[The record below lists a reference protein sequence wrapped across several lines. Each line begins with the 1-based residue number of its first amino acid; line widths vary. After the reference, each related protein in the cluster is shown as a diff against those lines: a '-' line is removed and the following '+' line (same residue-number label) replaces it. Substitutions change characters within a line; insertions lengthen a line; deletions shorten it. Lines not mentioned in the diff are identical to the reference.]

1 MLAFSNWVQIC
12 THVGF
17 KEKRA
22 ATEDNAE
29 QANSPNQNNTNNNE
43 RIQNDEREVDN
54 PERQEAQAQDEG
66 KEWASISCGRL
77 HHPNLLI
84 SSLPRGWW

>member
-1 MLAFSNWVQIC
+1 MC
-12 THVGF
+12 TYDVGY

-29 QANSPNQNNTNNNE
+29 QANSPNNQNNNANNNNE

-66 KEWASISCGRL
+66 KE
-77 HHPNLLI
+77 
-84 SSLPRGWW
+84 